1 MANDFSGDSN
11 CVALWKFDNNAND
24 SKGGNDLTEVNTPAY
39 DAGDKKEGTHSIDL
53 ESGSDEHCSIADGD
67 LDAGFPGKSGTSE
80 QSFSICCWV
89 KPESL
94 SGWMGLVDKYIT
106 TGDLRVYTLNLYNGA
121 VGFRLGYSAGAA
133 ATSLT
138 FDTVLEVGKWY
149 HIAITYDASDNGMKI
164 RVWDD
169 DAGALLDDNKATT
182 AGGDMSPRAAPLEIG
197 RFYTDD
203 AYTFDGRMDEV
214 VIFNDV
220 LSDDEIDQI
229 RAGTYGG
236 ATEKSSSD
244 TGAGA
249 DAKASGNPI
258 ATLVKAET
266 GSGVDAVDSLQ
277 TPEAKTSS
285 DAGSGV
291 EGAPAQ
297 SAILAGS
304 ESGSGI
310 EAIIARLLAALDTGG
325 GAEASSLE
333 TEGQLK
339 DLFASELGEGADRLV
354 ARIEMPT
361 KGGGMKL
368 WT

>member
-1 MANDFSGDSN
+1 MA
-11 CVALWKFDNNAND
+11 A
-24 SKGGNDLTEVNTPAY
+24 
-39 DAGDKKEGTHSIDL
+39 ID
-53 ESGSDEHCSIADGD
+53 I
-67 LDAGFPGKSGTSE
+67 
-80 QSFSICCWV
+80 
-89 KPESL
+89 
-94 SGWMGLVDKYIT
+94 
-106 TGDLRVYTLNLYNGA
+106 
-121 VGFRLGYSAGAA
+121 GAA
-133 ATSLT
+133 ATVRSAGT
-138 FDTVLEVGKWY
+138 GISDYTMVGVENPANDTG
-149 HIAITYDASDNGMKI
+149 AITSCEIYLYSKIGVVDVWAGTFSASGDVLTCRDSESLGDVATGSKQTISGLDITVVTGDYLGAHDKSANTANIYYDSSGDGRWYFEGECIDASDSETFTLSADRTLSLYGE
-164 RVWDD
+164 
-169 DAGALLDDNKATT
+169 GET
-182 AGGDMSPRAAPLEIG
+182 AVTEKSSSDTGSGV
-197 RFYTDD
+197 D
-203 AYTFDGRMDEV
+203 AYVSLETQQD
-214 VIFNDV
+214 
-220 LSDDEIDQI
+220 
-229 RAGTYGG
+229 
-236 ATEKSSSD
+236 KSSSD

-277 TPEAKTSS
+277 TPEAKSSS
-285 DAGSGV
+285 DAGSGA
-291 EGAPAQ
+291 EGTPVQ

-310 EAIIARLLAALDTGG
+310 EAIIARLLAALDTGD